1 MKKCNSKL
9 FFAIVIFVL
18 QMQGNLLLG
27 QYKTGSADGFFVA
40 TGFNNPL
47 PVQLLFFEAELSEES
62 AILTWQTASE
72 INNEKFIL
80 EKSFDLQNW
89 FQIYEVKGAGNS
101 YNILNYS
108 FADNDLKSGTQ
119 YYRLTQ
125 MDFDGQQETFKT
137 IEVTT
142 SPIASVKI
150 TVYPN
155 PMKDEVKLS
164 FIARN
169 SGYATL
175 RIYSEYGH
183 EIYKMSMQIIHDENT
198 FLFNSSSL
206 ENGIYFFS
214 IETEDG
220 AICHSKVVK

>member
-1 MKKCNSKL
+1 MKNCKFILSLHLLMLLMQLSSNNL
-9 FFAIVIFVL
+9 F
-18 QMQGNLLLG
+18 G
-27 QYKTGSADGFFVA
+27 QYKTGSGDGFFVA
-40 TGFNNPL
+40 TGFLNPL
-47 PVQLLFFEAELSEES
+47 PVELLSFEKELRGSGVL
-62 AILTWQTASE
+62 LTWQTASE

-125 MDFDGQQETFKT
+125 IDFDGQQETFKT
-137 IEVTT
+137 LDVTFT
-142 SPIASVKI
+142 PRASAQI

-155 PMKDEVKLS
+155 PMKDEVKVR
-164 FIARN
+164 FIAPKRGN
-169 SGYATL
+169 ATL

-183 EIYKMSMQIIHDENT
+183 EIYNMSMQIIHDENT
-198 FLFNSSSL
+198 FLFNSSSI

-214 IETEDG
+214 IEPEDG
-220 AICHSKVVK
+220 TVRHSKVVK